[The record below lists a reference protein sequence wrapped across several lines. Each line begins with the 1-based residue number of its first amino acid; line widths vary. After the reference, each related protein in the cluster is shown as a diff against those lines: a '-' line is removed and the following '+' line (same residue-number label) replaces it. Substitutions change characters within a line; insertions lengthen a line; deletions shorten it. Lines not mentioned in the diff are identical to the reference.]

1 MVAGGKNGREEEIV
15 RELGTDMST
24 LLYLKWIANRD
35 LL

>member
-15 RELGTDMST
+15 RELGTNMYT
-24 LLYLKWIANRD
+24 LLYFKWITNRD